1 MRSTQNKSNVTKY
14 IKIILSVLIIALLII
29 GGFYIKN
36 QLKTEKT
43 VQTNEQSETEDE
55 VTDQNNEAESEQ
67 DEEEKKDVIDIT
79 IAAAGDIMFHDS
91 QLESAYDKAS
101 DSYDFTSVFADVA
114 PIFSEADLALANFET
129 TTAGP
134 NDGEGYRGYPTFN
147 SPDET
152 IDAIKASGIDV
163 LTTANNHSLDTGSEG
178 LKRTV
183 EVIRD
188 KGLTSVGTYDEK
200 PESRVHIEEVEGIKI
215 AILSYTEMINDLGLQ
230 TTNDNLDDMINI
242 MEKNTIKEDIAE
254 AKDLQADVIISFV
267 HWGEEYI
274 EDLSPSQVEFAD
286 LMTEEGVDIIL
297 GSHPHVIQQSGFLQI
312 EDQQS
317 YVIYSMGN
325 FVSNQRDETI
335 DNPLAEDGVIVNLD
349 IQKNTATNETTIEKV
364 EHIPT
369 WVYRN
374 KEDGESTYTYRILPI
389 EQFLDSS
396 EIPNI
401 FKERMENS
409 LEATS
414 SKMSE
419 DVLEKE

>member
-1 MRSTQNKSNVTKY
+1 MRSTHNKSNVNKY
-14 IKIILSVLIIALLII
+14 IKIILSVLIIALLLI
-29 GGFYIKN
+29 GGFYLKN
-36 QLKTEKT
+36 QLKTKET
-43 VQTNEQSETEDE
+43 ISTNERNETEHE
-55 VTDQNNEAESEQ
+55 TTDQGN
-67 DEEEKKDVIDIT
+67 DEETKNDLIDIT

-91 QLESAYDKAS
+91 QLESAYDKTS

-134 NDGEGYRGYPTFN
+134 DDSEGYRGYPTFN

-152 IDAIKASGIDV
+152 IDAIKASGIDI

-183 EVIRD
+183 EVIRE
-188 KGLTSVGTYDEK
+188 KGLTSVGTYDKK
-200 PESRVHIEEVEGIKI
+200 PDSRVHIEEVEGIKI
-215 AILSYTEMINDLGLQ
+215 AILSYTEMINDIGLQ
-230 TTNDNLDDMINI
+230 TTNANLDNMINI
-242 MEKNTIKEDIAE
+242 MEKDKIKEDIAE
-254 AKDLQADVIISFV
+254 AKDLQAELIISFV
-267 HWGEEYI
+267 HWGEEYV

-297 GSHPHVIQQSGFLQI
+297 GSHPHVIQESGFLQI
-312 EDQQS
+312 DDQQS

-335 DNPLAEDGVIVNLD
+335 DNPLAEDGVIVNLV

-374 KEDGESTYTYRILPI
+374 KEDGASTYTYRILPI

-396 EIPNI
+396 EIPNM

-409 LEATS
+409 LEATT

-419 DVLEKE
+419 KVLEKE